1 MIRSLRIAQILT
13 LVACCGWGVA
23 QAQQAQVE
31 GQRGRGPLEQ
41 DWQFSLGSFF
51 LTNDTK
57 VTVNGE
63 QLEGNE
69 VNWENEFDLGD
80 KDQVRIDAF
89 WRFAERHKLRVMYFQ
104 NNRSNTRTTDREITF
119 QGDVYP
125 VNSVVTASL
134 DEKIFEL
141 AYEYAFYRTEKLE
154 LSGSFGIHTLKF
166 EPKLSATLT
175 STGGS
180 QTFQTSDAS
189 VTGPLPV
196 LGFHALWD
204 IGHNFYFDGLL
215 QFFYISFDNFDGAI
229 TDAKLA
235 VTWMPWQNVGFGLG
249 YNAFHTRV
257 DVSKN
262 DFDGKLKFGYGGA
275 MAFVTVAF

>member
-1 MIRSLRIAQILT
+1 
-13 LVACCGWGVA
+13 
-23 QAQQAQVE
+23 
-31 GQRGRGPLEQ
+31 
-41 DWQFSLGSFF
+41 
-51 LTNDTK
+51 
-57 VTVNGE
+57 
-63 QLEGNE
+63 
-69 VNWENEFDLGD
+69 
-80 KDQVRIDAF
+80 
-89 WRFAERHKLRVMYFQ
+89 MYFQ

-134 DEKIFEL
+134 DEKILEL
-141 AYEYAFYRTEKLE
+141 AYEYAFYRTDKLE

-196 LGFHALWD
+196 LEFHPLWD
-204 IGHNFYFDGLL
+204 IGYIFYFDVLL
-215 QFFYISFDNFDGAI
+215 QLWYITVGNFDFAI
-229 TDAKLA
+229 TDANLTF
-235 VTWMPWQNVGFGLG
+235 TWMLWQNVGFGLG
-249 YNAFHTRV
+249 YYAFHSRV

-262 DFDGKLKFGYGGA
+262 DFDGKLMFGYGGA
-275 MAFVTVAF
+275 MAFVPVAF